1 MGTSVRRRWQCA
13 VALLLGAATAWAL
26 DPHKAITQLA
36 HSSWR
41 DELPQNTIHTALQ
54 TRDGYLW
61 FGTYEGLVRFDGVRF
76 VVFDAARSKD
86 LRGTS
91 VVHLAEDA
99 QGRLWIATNGGLTV
113 LENARF
119 QTYTTAHGL
128 PSDVVT
134 AVLPHRDGSLLVGT
148 DRGLCRFLGGRC
160 SPVPAAGPQP
170 AGVKVLVADGE
181 DLIWVGTDRGLFRW
195 SGARFTQLTTADGLP
210 SNLCRAVLRSRDG
223 TLWVAT
229 SAGLWRQKDGDT
241 RVLTVADGLPDSFV
255 AALWEDRD
263 GSLWIGTEGGGLTR
277 LAGGRFSTYSEREGL
292 IHNYVRCVYEDREG
306 NLWVGTNG
314 GLNQLRDS
322 KVATYTTREGLAA
335 DFARVVLEDSQG
347 NVWVGTDGGGLCRFH
362 AGEFT
367 CLGTADGL
375 PSASVRAL
383 GEGRDGV
390 LWVGTRGGLG
400 RLSGS
405 TFTNLSTRDGLS
417 SNLVR
422 AVLEDRKGVVW
433 VGTEGGG
440 LNRIQDGR
448 IETFSVADGLPSNDV
463 RAIHEGREG
472 ELWIGTY
479 GGLVRWEAGVQAV
492 LRTTGGL
499 PNDIVFAVTEDR
511 RGNLWVGTDGGLALV
526 EPSHITAFT
535 IDDGLHDNKVF
546 QILEDEA
553 GFLWMSSN
561 RGISRVRV
569 DQLYARA
576 AGQVGRLD
584 VQGFD
589 RSDGLRVNQ
598 CNGSSQPAGWRT
610 RSGELWFPTA
620 EGVAVVSPR
629 LMRFNQIPPPVLI
642 EEVVVNRSPLEA
654 GSVDEPAPG
663 TQELELHYTAL
674 SFVAPEKVRFRY
686 RLEGFDPRWVEAGG
700 RRSAYFTSIPPG
712 QYRFQVLAC
721 NNDGVWNETGASWA
735 FAIRAPLWHRWW
747 AYLLYVLLAVGTVSL
762 GVRLRIRAL
771 KHRTRVLEAKVAERT
786 VEVEQTNR
794 ALAEKVVEAEASER
808 RAVESER
815 RALEASRAKS
825 IFLSNM
831 SHELRT
837 PLNSIIGFAAIVMQR
852 LDGQIDPRYA
862 RFLRNIHT
870 SGEHLLRLINTI
882 LDLSKIEAGRMELHL
897 EELRIG
903 EVLSEMENLMRGVAA
918 ENDIDI
924 EVRVPEDLPLVMADA
939 IKLKQV
945 MFNLLSNALKFSPVR
960 STVVVQAQVLAEE
973 SSPLGVESLRI
984 DVVDRGIGIRFEDQE
999 IIFQEFR
1006 QLDEGA
1012 SRRFQGTGLG
1022 LPLARR
1028 LMELHGGTVL
1038 VDSLPGWGST
1048 FSVLLPVMLAC
1059 DLREEE

>member
-1 MGTSVRRRWQCA
+1 MGTSVRSVWQCA
-13 VALLLGAATAWAL
+13 VALLLGSAAAWAL

-41 DELPQNTIHTALQ
+41 DELPQNTIHTTLQ

-99 QGRLWIATNGGLTV
+99 GGRLWIATNGGLTV
-113 LENARF
+113 REDARF

-134 AVLPHRDGSLLVGT
+134 AVLPRPDGTLVVGT
-148 DRGLCRFLGGRC
+148 DRGLCRFSGGRC
-160 SPVPAAGPQP
+160 SPVSATGPQP
-170 AGVKVLVADGE
+170 AGVKVLVPDGD

-195 SGARFTQLTTADGLP
+195 SGAGFAQLTTADGLP

-229 SAGLWRQKDGDT
+229 SAGLWRQRDGDT

-277 LAGGRFSTYSEREGL
+277 LAGGRFATYSEREGL
-292 IHNYVRCVYEDREG
+292 IHNYVRSIYEDREG

-335 DFARVVLEDSQG
+335 DFARVVLEDSKG
-347 NVWVGTDGGGLCRFH
+347 DVWVGTDGGGLCRFR
-362 AGEFT
+362 AGQFT

-383 GEGRDGV
+383 GMGRAGV
-390 LWVGTRGGLG
+390 LWVGTRSGLS
-400 RLSGS
+400 RLDGS
-405 TFTNLSTRDGLS
+405 TFTTLSTREGLS

-440 LNRIQDGR
+440 LNRIQEGR

-463 RAIHEGREG
+463 RALHEGPEG

-499 PNDIVFAVTEDR
+499 PNDIVFAITNDR

-526 EPSHITAFT
+526 EPSHVTAFT

-569 DQLYARA
+569 EQLYARA
-576 AGQVGRLD
+576 AGQPVRLD
-584 VQGFD
+584 VQKFD

-610 RSGELWFPTA
+610 RAGELWFPTA
-620 EGVAVVSPR
+620 EGVAVVTPR
-629 LMRFNQIPPPVLI
+629 LMRFNAVPPPVLI
-642 EEVVVNRSPLEA
+642 EEVVVNRSRLPA
-654 GSVDEPAPG
+654 GPVRELPPG
-663 TQELELHYTAL
+663 TRELELHYTAL
-674 SFVAPEKVRFRY
+674 SYVAPERVRFRY

-712 QYRFQVLAC
+712 RYRFQVLAC
-721 NNDGVWNETGASWA
+721 NNDDVWNETGASWT
-735 FAIRAPLWHRWW
+735 FAIRAPLWQRWW
-747 AYLLYVLLAVGTVSL
+747 AYLLYVLLAAGTVSL
-762 GVRLRIRAL
+762 GVKLRISAL
-771 KHRTRVLEAKVAERT
+771 KHRTRLLEAKVAERT

-808 RAVESER
+808 RAVESEQ

-897 EELRIG
+897 EEL
-903 EVLSEMENLMRGVAA
+903 LMRGVAA
-918 ENDIDI
+918 ESDIDI
-924 EVRVPEDLPLVMADA
+924 EVRAPELLPAVMADA

-945 MFNLLSNALKFSPVR
+945 MFNLLSNAVKFSPPR
-960 STVVVQAQVLAEE
+960 STVVVQAQVVSED

-1048 FSVLLPVMLAC
+1048 FSVLLPVVLAC
-1059 DLREEE
+1059 DLRDEE